1 MMMILTPFIAFSMVA
16 ALYYTVT
23 HHQKKTNQLG
33 IKNKLFNVMQKD
45 RNEQAKTPTPT
56 SISARNHRNTKPR
69 VHLKLNRDSTTINP
83 SNTFIDIDETKTT
96 SHSEQKKQVRQKTE
110 KTLDQMVADETY
122 ATVIFNDT
130 ELELIRAGYIH
141 HSTGKRKISRK
152 NKSNYITARNG
163 KIFDTRKII
172 KVMQKKLTNGTS
184 MEKCEDNNMTL
195 KLQLLQV
202 GINRLMAQDELPK
215 NFVMPDDY
223 IVHRVVKNVTYGELN
238 QTANTKKRSIELE
251 GSCNTENINV
261 NTTQRP
267 RIKALKINYKA
278 RSSSLFKH

>member
-1 MMMILTPFIAFSMVA
+1 MMMILVPFIAFSMVA

-23 HHQKKTNQLG
+23 HHHNKTNQLG
-33 IKNKLFNVMQKD
+33 IKNKLFSVMQKD
-45 RNEQAKTPTPT
+45 RCEQAKTPT

-69 VHLKLNRDSTTINP
+69 AHLKLNHGSTTFNP
-83 SNTFIDIDETKTT
+83 SNTFVDIDETENIL
-96 SHSEQKKQVRQKTE
+96 HREQKRQVGQKTG
-110 KTLDQMVADETY
+110 KTVDQMVADDTY
-122 ATVIFNDT
+122 ATVIFNNT

-141 HSTGKRKISRK
+141 RSTGKRKISRK
-152 NKSNYITARNG
+152 NKSNYITARNR

-184 MEKCEDNNMTL
+184 KERYEDNATL
-195 KLQLLQV
+195 KLQLLQAGV
-202 GINRLMAQDELPK
+202 NALMAQDELPK

-223 IVHRVVKNVTYGELN
+223 IVHRIVKNVTYGELK
-238 QTANTKKRSIELE
+238 QTANTKKSSIELE

-267 RIKALKINYKA
+267 RIKALKINYKV
-278 RSSSLFKH
+278 RNSSLFKH